1 MEEPSMYYIPQTV
14 FPVRVPASAYAEL
27 VARVS
32 AGYVTTT
39 KEIEKLLCHQYGAE
53 AIELDGPTPRFV
65 NRETG
70 QVCLFPAEVPS
81 PTDGNEFDMLPF
93 HRVLS
98 ERGYVQDTRFISREY
113 AMKMLASEG
122 HEIQRVGK
130 GYRVEG
136 YKDRLYDFRSDLMLV
151 EGTVK

>member
-27 VARVS
+27 VSRIP

-39 KEIEKLLCHQYGAE
+39 TVIEKILCHQYGAE

-65 NRETG
+65 NPDTREIS
-70 QVCLFPAEVPS
+70 LFPAS
-81 PTDGNEFDMLPF
+81 DEFDMLPF

-98 ERGYVQDTRFISREY
+98 ERGFVPDTHFMGREF
-113 AMKMLASEG
+113 AIQKLASEG

-136 YKDRLYDFRSDLMLV
+136 YKDRLYDFRSDLMFV